1 MIILAFKRWFLNK
14 ETTFLFCFPANNL
27 VCGRIKT
34 GEPGSEP
41 CRLGIPV
48 DDMVLKATED
58 LRAQL
63 GLDDFGSAVNT
74 FRHKAG

>member
-1 MIILAFKRWFLNK
+1 MKAISVGTNAPNFSVN
-14 ETTFLFCFPANNL
+14 
-27 VCGRIKT
+27 
-34 GEPGSEP
+34 
-41 CRLGIPV
+41 LGIPV